1 MGSNLW
7 DPTWGSN
14 LWDPAVRLMKKNIQI
29 YTCGYKDLGF
39 EQMPWKMSKRVLHET
54 LERHAKKRLNGD
66 VCVHTA
72 YTVTSA
78 SDPQR
83 SHDVNN
89 LNKHWGEHPD
99 IMERVMKSDAF
110 VCLMNK
116 FKQEIVHGQREWWPE
131 GGILHVWI
139 ICKNG
144 RHRAV
149 AAAKLLTY
157 LAKQEG
163 FVVRNT
169 VHLSRYGPRPWDD
182 TKQRGNWLCTNCD
195 ECGPLSV
202 LRKEKIRKE
211 CIELWDNM

>member
-1 MGSNLW
+1 
-7 DPTWGSN
+7 
-14 LWDPAVRLMKKNIQI
+14 MKKSIQI
-29 YTCGYKDLGF
+29 YTCGYKDLDF
-39 EQMPWKMSKRVLHET
+39 EQMPAKRVLHES
-54 LERHAKKRLNGD
+54 LERQAKKWLNGD

-72 YTVTSA
+72 YTVTST
-78 SDPQR
+78 SDCYYN
-83 SHDVNN
+83 V
-89 LNKHWGEHPD
+89 NKHWGEHPN
-99 IMERVMKSDAF
+99 IMASVMKSGAF

-131 GGILHVWI
+131 GGIFHVWI

-195 ECGPLSV
+195 ECGPRGV